1 MVWSRRLAIGLVLSA
16 AAGAA
21 SAQVRID
28 VDLGAQIMRV
38 AAGSGE
44 SYAWPISS
52 GALGRA
58 TPRGEFRP
66 YALYP
71 MVHSWKYGNEPM
83 PYSIFFHGQY
93 AIHGTLGDRPAR
105 PPRLARLHPPVAARR
120 RDVVRAGQPGRGLI
134 HIGGGP
140 EFVSRAA
147 SAASHAA
154 AERAGRSNS
163 RRPIRPLARG
173 RQQRDSRRSRPVIRL
188 SRSGAKCAIRRSILP
203 FSASFEEA
211 FVERRQFLAGAAGLV
226 GGALI
231 PRFALAK
238 VPTPFTFDLS
248 PPMDSREKFIAWG
261 VAQRGEDPKFLGER
275 FDRFGAMVRN
285 EDIWDERHKRAF
297 LLTPREKFV
306 LPQNLGRA
314 YEHAFLDIGYGVTIS
329 GPHIVGRM
337 TSTIDP
343 KAGEKV
349 LEIGTGSGYQSAY
362 LSHLTDQVYT
372 IEIIKPIAERTR
384 GIYDALIADGYV
396 EFKAI
401 QSRNADGYYGWV
413 ETPAGAPSPAASA
426 AATPAAA
433 ASPTPSASPAPAASA
448 SPTPG
453 GTPAAATTPAD
464 AGPIM
469 FDKII
474 VTCGIDHVPPPL
486 LQQLKP
492 NGIMVI
498 PVGPPG
504 AQRVLKVVKNQAA
517 DGTITVARSDIYGGR
532 IVPFV
537 PFTKL
542 EGDVI
547 KGTHN
552 N

>member
-1 MVWSRRLAIGLVLSA
+1 L
-16 AAGAA
+16 
-21 SAQVRID
+21 
-28 VDLGAQIMRV
+28 
-38 AAGSGE
+38 
-44 SYAWPISS
+44 
-52 GALGRA
+52 
-58 TPRGEFRP
+58 
-66 YALYP
+66 
-71 MVHSWKYGNEPM
+71 
-83 PYSIFFHGQY
+83 
-93 AIHGTLGDRPAR
+93 
-105 PPRLARLHPPVAARR
+105 
-120 RDVVRAGQPGRGLI
+120 
-134 HIGGGP
+134 
-140 EFVSRAA
+140 
-147 SAASHAA
+147 
-154 AERAGRSNS
+154 
-163 RRPIRPLARG
+163 
-173 RQQRDSRRSRPVIRL
+173 
-188 SRSGAKCAIRRSILP
+188 
-203 FSASFEEA
+203 
-211 FVERRQFLAGAAGLV
+211 ERRQFLAGAAGLV
-226 GGALI
+226 GGALL
-231 PRFALAK
+231 PRFAFAK

-248 PPMDSREKFIAWG
+248 PPMDSREKFIEWG

-343 KAGEKV
+343 KQGEKV

-372 IEIIKPIAERTR
+372 IEIIKPLAERTR
-384 GIYDALIADGYV
+384 GIYDSLIADGYV

-413 ETPAGAPSPAASA
+413 EAAAAAPTPAASP

-433 ASPTPSASPAPAASA
+433 ASPTPAASATPAAAA

-453 GTPAAATTPAD
+453 ATAAAAATP
-464 AGPIM
+464 GPIM

-492 NGIMVI
+492 NGVMVI

-504 AQRVLKVVKNQAA
+504 AQRVLKVVKNQGA
-517 DGTITVARSDIYGGR
+517 DGAITVARSDIYGGR

-542 EGDVI
+542 EGDAI

>member
-1 MVWSRRLAIGLVLSA
+1 
-16 AAGAA
+16 
-21 SAQVRID
+21 
-28 VDLGAQIMRV
+28 
-38 AAGSGE
+38 
-44 SYAWPISS
+44 
-52 GALGRA
+52 
-58 TPRGEFRP
+58 
-66 YALYP
+66 
-71 MVHSWKYGNEPM
+71 
-83 PYSIFFHGQY
+83 
-93 AIHGTLGDRPAR
+93 
-105 PPRLARLHPPVAARR
+105 
-120 RDVVRAGQPGRGLI
+120 
-134 HIGGGP
+134 
-140 EFVSRAA
+140 
-147 SAASHAA
+147 
-154 AERAGRSNS
+154 
-163 RRPIRPLARG
+163 
-173 RQQRDSRRSRPVIRL
+173 
-188 SRSGAKCAIRRSILP
+188 
-203 FSASFEEA
+203 
-211 FVERRQFLAGAAGLV
+211 LAGAAGLV

-231 PRFALAK
+231 PRFAFAK
-238 VPTPFTFDLS
+238 VPTPFTFDMS
-248 PPMDSREKFIAWG
+248 PPMDNREKFIEWG

-314 YEHAFLDIGYGVTIS
+314 YEHAFLDIGFGVTIS

-337 TSTIDP
+337 TSTVDP
-343 KAGEKV
+343 KQGEKV

-372 IEIIKPIAERTR
+372 IEIIKPLAERTR
-384 GIYDALIADGYV
+384 GIYDGLIADGYV

-413 ETPAGAPSPAASA
+413 EAAAAAPTPAASP

-433 ASPTPSASPAPAASA
+433 ASPTPAPSATPVAAA
-448 SPTPG
+448 SPTPAA
-453 GTPAAATTPAD
+453 TPVAAATPAD
-464 AGPIM
+464 SGPIM

-517 DGTITVARSDIYGGR
+517 DGSITVARSDIYGGR

-542 EGDVI
+542 EGDAI